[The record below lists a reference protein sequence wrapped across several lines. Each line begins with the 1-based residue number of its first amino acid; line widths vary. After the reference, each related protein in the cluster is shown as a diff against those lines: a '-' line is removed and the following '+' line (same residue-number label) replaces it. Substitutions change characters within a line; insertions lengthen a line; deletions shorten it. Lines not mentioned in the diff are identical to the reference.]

1 MRAGV
6 PTGCTGRPDPAAGDT
21 VRRGRAA
28 RGAAFT
34 VAALATLGA
43 LAPAP
48 AAAQRADRKA
58 IEVIFDVLPPGEQ
71 PTFFA
76 EQVGRP
82 PGATGRALLDDE
94 NRSALEQLGYVAVA
108 AVEDVLLC
116 PDFPSAEGCRIRDG
130 GVLYQLVMPEPI
142 AGGRLSIRVVRL
154 IDGAGTNGVI
164 RREVWDILMVP
175 DAEMGWRAVRTR
187 LDATSDGPWAPPPGS
202 RGLDWEP
209 VNLNPSTAHHDPAA
223 ADASGGYRR

>member
-1 MRAGV
+1 MSLMMS
-6 PTGCTGRPDPAAGDT
+6 
-21 VRRGRAA
+21 A
-28 RGAAFT
+28 RTARFAAFA
-34 VAALATLGA
+34 VAALTAVA
-43 LAPAP
+43 SLAPAP
-48 AAAQRADRKA
+48 VCAQRADRKA
-58 IEVIFDVLPPGEQ
+58 IEVIFDVLRPGEQ

-94 NRSALEQLGYVAVA
+94 NRSALEQLGYVEVA

-116 PDFPSAEGCRIRDG
+116 PDFPSPEGCRIRDG

-142 AGGRLSIRVVRL
+142 AGGQLSMRVVRL
-154 IDGAGTNGVI
+154 IDGAGTDGLI

-175 DAEMGWRAVRTR
+175 DAEMGWRALRSR

-202 RGLDWEP
+202 RG
-209 VNLNPSTAHHDPAA
+209 PS
-223 ADASGGYRR
+223 

>member
-1 MRAGV
+1 MRTRV
-6 PTGCTGRPDPAAGDT
+6 PTGRTARPDPPVWRPGRHGRTA
-21 VRRGRAA
+21 RAA
-28 RGAAFT
+28 AFA
-34 VAALATLGA
+34 VAGLTALTAI
-43 LAPAP
+43 APAT
-48 AAAQRADRKA
+48 ATAQRANRKA

-94 NRSALEQLGYVAVA
+94 NRSALEQLGYVEVA

-116 PDFPSAEGCRIRDG
+116 PDFPSPEGCRIRDA

-142 AGGRLSIRVVRL
+142 AGGRLSMRVVRL
-154 IDGAGTNGVI
+154 IDGAGTDGLI

-175 DAEMGWRAVRTR
+175 DAEMGWRAVRIR
-187 LDATSDGPWAPPPGS
+187 LDASNDGPWAPPPGS
-202 RGLDWEP
+202 YR
-209 VNLNPSTAHHDPAA
+209 PS
-223 ADASGGYRR
+223 

>member
-1 MRAGV
+1 MRAGM
-6 PTGCTGRPDPAAGDT
+6 PAGRTGRPDPAAWHA
-21 VRRGRAA
+21 VHSGRAA
-28 RGAAFT
+28 RRAAFAG
-34 VAALATLGA
+34 AALATLLA

-48 AAAQRADRKA
+48 ACAQRADRKA
-58 IEVIFDVLPPGEQ
+58 IEVIFDVLRPGEQ

-94 NRSALEQLGYVAVA
+94 NRSALEQLGYVEVA

-116 PDFPSAEGCRIRDG
+116 PDFPSPEGCRIRDG

-142 AGGRLSIRVVRL
+142 AGGRLSMRVVRL
-154 IDGAGTNGVI
+154 IDGAGTDGLI

-175 DAEMGWRAVRTR
+175 DAEMGWRALRSR

-202 RGLDWEP
+202 RG
-209 VNLNPSTAHHDPAA
+209 PS
-223 ADASGGYRR
+223 

>member
-1 MRAGV
+1 MRTRV
-6 PTGCTGRPDPAAGDT
+6 PTGRTRRPDPAVWRPG
-21 VRRGRAA
+21 RRRRTA
-28 RGAAFT
+28 RSIVLA
-34 VAALATLGA
+34 VAALAA
-43 LAPAP
+43 LIALTPTHAV
-48 AAAQRADRKA
+48 AQRADRKA
-58 IEVIFDVLPPGEQ
+58 VEVIFDVLPPGEQ

-94 NRSALEQLGYVAVA
+94 NRSALEQLGYVEVA

-116 PDFPSAEGCRIRDG
+116 PDFPSPEGCRIRDA

-142 AGGRLSIRVVRL
+142 AGGRLSMRVVRL

-202 RGLDWEP
+202 YG
-209 VNLNPSTAHHDPAA
+209 PS
-223 ADASGGYRR
+223 

>member
-1 MRAGV
+1 M
-6 PTGCTGRPDPAAGDT
+6 T
-21 VRRGRAA
+21 A
-28 RGAAFT
+28 RFALLAL
-34 VAALATLGA
+34 AALTA
-43 LAPAP
+43 LAAIAP
-48 AAAQRADRKA
+48 EPVSSQRANRKA
-58 IEVIFDVLPPGEQ
+58 VEVIFDVLPPGEQ

-94 NRSALEQLGYVAVA
+94 NRSALEQLGYVEVA
-108 AVEDVLLC
+108 AVEDVLIC
-116 PDFPSAEGCRIRDG
+116 PDFPSPEGCRIRDA

-142 AGGRLSIRVVRL
+142 AGGRLSMRVVRL

-175 DAEMGWRAVRTR
+175 DSEMGWRAVRTR

-202 RGLDWEP
+202 PG
-209 VNLNPSTAHHDPAA
+209 PS
-223 ADASGGYRR
+223 

>member
-1 MRAGV
+1 MAGHWTEV
-6 PTGCTGRPDPAAGDT
+6 RTGSSS
-21 VRRGRAA
+21 RRGTGTAA
-28 RGAAFT
+28 WVSVLAFAAFT
-34 VAALATLGA
+34 AFATLF
-43 LAPAP
+43 PAP
-48 AAAQRADRKA
+48 ASAQRANRKA
-58 IEVIFDVLPPGEQ
+58 VEVIFDVLPPGEQ

-82 PGATGRALLDDE
+82 PGVTGRALLDDE
-94 NRSALEQLGYVAVA
+94 NRSALEQLGYVEVA

-116 PDFPSAEGCRIRDG
+116 PDFPSPEGCRIRNA

-142 AGGRLSIRVVRL
+142 AGGRLSMRVVRL

-202 RGLDWEP
+202 YGLEGGR
-209 VNLNPSTAHHDPAA
+209 VNMNRSTAHDDPAIA
-223 ADASGGYRR
+223 GISGGSRR

>member
-1 MRAGV
+1 MRAGL
-6 PTGCTGRPDPAAGDT
+6 PPGRTGRPCPLAWHPG
-21 VRRGRAA
+21 RRGLAARAA
-28 RGAAFT
+28 ALTAGALT
-34 VAALATLGA
+34 ALTA

-48 AAAQRADRKA
+48 TAAQRANRKA
-58 IEVIFDVLPPGEQ
+58 VEVIFDVLPPGEQ

-82 PGATGRALLDDE
+82 PGTTGRALLDDE
-94 NRSALEQLGYVAVA
+94 NRSALDQLGYVEVA

-142 AGGRLSIRVVRL
+142 AGGRLSMRVVRL
-154 IDGAGTNGVI
+154 IDGAGTNGLI

-175 DAEMGWRAVRTR
+175 DAEMGWRAVRIR
-187 LDATSDGPWAPPPGS
+187 LDATSDGPWALPPGS
-202 RGLDWEP
+202 DG
-209 VNLNPSTAHHDPAA
+209 PS
-223 ADASGGYRR
+223 

>member
-1 MRAGV
+1 MSLMRLG
-6 PTGCTGRPDPAAGDT
+6 G
-21 VRRGRAA
+21 AA
-28 RGAAFT
+28 RF
-34 VAALATLGA
+34 AALAVTALTAIGA
-43 LAPAP
+43 LLPGALS
-48 AAAQRADRKA
+48 AQRANRKA
-58 IEVIFDVLPPGEQ
+58 IEVIFDALPPREQ

-94 NRSALEQLGYVAVA
+94 NRSALERLGYVEVM

-116 PDFPSAEGCRIRDG
+116 PDFPSPEGCRIRDG

-142 AGGRLSIRVVRL
+142 AGGRLSMRVVRL
-154 IDGAGTNGVI
+154 IDGAGTDGLI

-187 LDATSDGPWAPPPGS
+187 LDAAGDGPWAPPPG
-202 RGLDWEP
+202 
-209 VNLNPSTAHHDPAA
+209 
-223 ADASGGYRR
+223 

>member
-1 MRAGV
+1 MPAGR
-6 PTGCTGRPDPAAGDT
+6 TGRPDPAAWHA
-21 VRRGRAA
+21 VHRGRAA
-28 RGAAFT
+28 RRAAFAG
-34 VAALATLGA
+34 AALATLLA

-48 AAAQRADRKA
+48 ACAQRADRKA
-58 IEVIFDVLPPGEQ
+58 IEVIFDVLRPGEQ

-94 NRSALEQLGYVAVA
+94 NRSALEQLGYVEVA

-116 PDFPSAEGCRIRDG
+116 PDFPSPEGCRIRDG

-142 AGGRLSIRVVRL
+142 AGGQLSMRVVRL
-154 IDGAGTNGVI
+154 IDGAGTDGLI

-175 DAEMGWRAVRTR
+175 DAEMGWRALRSR

-202 RGLDWEP
+202 RG
-209 VNLNPSTAHHDPAA
+209 PS
-223 ADASGGYRR
+223 

>member
-1 MRAGV
+1 MWH
-6 PTGCTGRPDPAAGDT
+6 PGR
-21 VRRGRAA
+21 RRRTA
-28 RGAAFT
+28 RFAAFT
-34 VAALATLGA
+34 VTVLTALVA
-43 LAPAP
+43 LAPTAL
-48 AAAQRADRKA
+48 AAQRANRKA
-58 IEVIFDVLPPGEQ
+58 VEVIFDVLRPGEQ

-94 NRSALEQLGYVAVA
+94 NRRALEQLGYVEVM

-116 PDFPSAEGCRIRDG
+116 PEFPSAEGCRIRDG

-142 AGGRLSIRVVRL
+142 AGGRLSMRVVRL

-175 DAEMGWRAVRTR
+175 DAEMGWRAARTR
-187 LDATSDGPWAPPPGS
+187 LDAAGDGPWAPPPG
-202 RGLDWEP
+202 
-209 VNLNPSTAHHDPAA
+209 
-223 ADASGGYRR
+223 

>member
-1 MRAGV
+1 MRA
-6 PTGCTGRPDPAAGDT
+6 
-21 VRRGRAA
+21 
-28 RGAAFT
+28 AAFT
-34 VAALATLGA
+34 VAVLATLAA
-43 LAPAP
+43 LGP
-48 AAAQRADRKA
+48 AALSAQRANRKA
-58 IEVIFDVLPPGEQ
+58 IEVIFDALPPGER

-94 NRSALEQLGYVAVA
+94 NRSALEQLGYVEVA

-116 PDFPSAEGCRIRDG
+116 PDFPSPEGCRIRDA

-142 AGGRLSIRVVRL
+142 AGGRLSMRVVRL
-154 IDGAGTNGVI
+154 IDGAGTNGLI

-202 RGLDWEP
+202 YGLEGGR
-209 VNLNPSTAHHDPAA
+209 VNMNRSTAHDDPAIA
-223 ADASGGYRR
+223 GISGGSRR

>member
-1 MRAGV
+1 MRTRV
-6 PTGCTGRPDPAAGDT
+6 PTGRTRRPDPAAERPG
-21 VRRGRAA
+21 RRRRTA
-28 RGAAFT
+28 RSAAFA
-34 VAALATLGA
+34 VAALTA
-43 LAPAP
+43 LIALPP
-48 AAAQRADRKA
+48 TSAAAQRANRKA
-58 IEVIFDVLPPGEQ
+58 VEVIFDVLPPGEQ

-82 PGATGRALLDDE
+82 PGVTGRALLDDE
-94 NRSALEQLGYVAVA
+94 NRSALEQLGYVEVA

-116 PDFPSAEGCRIRDG
+116 PDFPSPEGCRIRNA

-142 AGGRLSIRVVRL
+142 AGGRLSMRVVRL

-202 RGLDWEP
+202 YG
-209 VNLNPSTAHHDPAA
+209 PS
-223 ADASGGYRR
+223 

>member
-1 MRAGV
+1 MAGSW
-6 PTGCTGRPDPAAGDT
+6 T
-21 VRRGRAA
+21 AA
-28 RGAAFT
+28 RASVLAL
-34 VAALATLGA
+34 AALAA
-43 LAPAP
+43 FAPLFP
-48 AAAQRADRKA
+48 ATATAQRANRKA

-94 NRSALEQLGYVAVA
+94 NRSALEQLGYVEVA

-116 PDFPSAEGCRIRDG
+116 PDFPSPEGCRIRDA

-142 AGGRLSIRVVRL
+142 AGGRLSMRVVRL
-154 IDGAGTNGVI
+154 IDGAGTDGLI

-175 DAEMGWRAVRTR
+175 DAEMGWRAVRIR
-187 LDATSDGPWAPPPGS
+187 LDASNDGPWAPPPGS
-202 RGLDWEP
+202 
-209 VNLNPSTAHHDPAA
+209 SSH
-223 ADASGGYRR
+223 RRR